1 MITRP
6 LRSLTLLLSG
16 LSLVVPLAAYAQDTP
31 DIPFDAPAPKPPA
44 ASPAPVAPAPAVA
57 PTPAAPAPA
66 APAPAMTTAAPAP
79 AEVAPSAAPAA
90 EPSSTT
96 TRNTRLAPNFSGATG
111 LLRISAAEGG
121 EAGTF
126 RLLFG
131 VDFFSI
137 TGFFRDDDAASR
149 VGGVLGV
156 GYTPIEHL
164 ELWLN
169 TRAQSTRSDL
179 TRPELIQSLGD
190 VALGAKG
197 YVRVGD
203 AVSLGADAQLALLTG
218 IGAQTFDAAQLQ
230 LRALATFDLERA
242 AQIPV
247 RAHVNLGGIIDGSS
261 GLSASQLSD
270 AESFA
275 QGVSD
280 FSRFTAALGVEV
292 PVRYVTPYLE
302 YTLDVPVGY
311 LATPG
316 IVLLGATRQ
325 GLRAAQVAGNS
336 IATDPGR
343 AGLGRVMP
351 QRLTPGVR
359 VTAIPDLTLDLAV
372 EIGLAPDTA
381 PGVLSVPPYNV
392 VFLASYRFDPLATRS
407 GPPVTVPVIVPEPVI
422 TEPAPTTGLIT
433 GLVVGP
439 EGRPLDGVVV
449 GFDRAPPVATA
460 NNGRF
465 LSHEIEPGPVKL
477 TVTKDGFE
485 TASADVTVAVGQ
497 TQDVKLAMVAIVKEG
512 TVRGRVVDTQ
522 GKPVSGATV
531 ELSGPASA
539 SVTTDGN
546 GQLEKSLKDG
556 EYLAVASSSG
566 HYRAGKKVRVEKG
579 AQQALDFTLRARS
592 NPPVA
597 ELAGNTIKLRKRL
610 SFTRDDQLSPQSAEI
625 LDAVADLLWANPNLK
640 LRVEAHWDN
649 SLPEAD
655 AQRKTTN
662 QANAVVGY
670 LTAQGLAADR
680 FESSGIGSAKP
691 IAPNITQRGK
701 DQNRRV
707 EILTR

>member
-16 LSLVVPLAAYAQDTP
+16 LSLAVPLAAYAQDTP
-31 DIPFDAPAPKPPA
+31 DIPFDAPVAKPPA
-44 ASPAPVAPAPAVA
+44 ASPAAPAPA
-57 PTPAAPAPA
+57 PDAPAPVVAPVA
-66 APAPAMTTAAPAP
+66 APPPSSASPAP
-79 AEVAPSAAPAA
+79 AEVAPAAAPAV
-90 EPSSTT
+90 EPAASGAPTS
-96 TRNTRLAPNFSGATG
+96 RNTRLAPNFSGATG

-137 TGFFRDDDAASR
+137 TGFFRADDAASR

-197 YVRVGD
+197 YVRVGE

-247 RAHVNLGGIIDGSS
+247 RAHVNLGGVIDGSG
-261 GLSASQLSD
+261 GLSEAQLSD

-292 PVRYVTPYLE
+292 PVRYVTPYIE

-316 IVLLGATRQ
+316 IVLVGATRQ
-325 GLRAAQVAGNS
+325 GLRASQVAGNS
-336 IATDPGR
+336 IATDAGR

-422 TEPAPTTGLIT
+422 TEPAPTTGLVT

-477 TVTKDGFE
+477 TVTKEGFE

-512 TVRGRVVDTQ
+512 TIRGRVVDTQ

-531 ELSGPASA
+531 DLTGPASV

-556 EYLAVASSSG
+556 EYVAVASSPA

-579 AQQALDFTLRARS
+579 AQAALDFTLRTRT

-597 ELAGNTIKLRKRL
+597 ELAGNAIKLRKRL